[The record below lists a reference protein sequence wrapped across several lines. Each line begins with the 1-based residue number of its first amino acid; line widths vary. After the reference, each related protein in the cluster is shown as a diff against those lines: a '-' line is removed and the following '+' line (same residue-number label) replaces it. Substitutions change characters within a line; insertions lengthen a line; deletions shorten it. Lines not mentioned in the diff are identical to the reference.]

1 MTSETAE
8 THAPSIQWIVG
19 AGPSRSSNALAMEK
33 ARLLERM
40 PRCGSAFRPADTAVA
55 AHGRVVRRPAST
67 PLRSEGGCIQ
77 TAGGAACP
85 QPSYSEPATYRV
97 PSWMQPFSLSLRA
110 MPSALES
117 CPVDRQIAPGPGP
130 ASGHSAS

>member
-1 MTSETAE
+1 MDRRRRAISKQQRARDGEGPPSGA
-8 THAPSIQWIVG
+8 HAP
-19 AGPSRSSNALAMEK
+19 L
-33 ARLLERM
+33 RL
-40 PRCGSAFRPADTAVA
+40 GVSAPDTAVA

-67 PLRSEGGCIQ
+67 PLRSEGGRIQ

-117 CPVDRQIAPGPGP
+117 CPVDRQITPGPDP